1 MLLQIGGSLLP
12 KDSSQITEVF
22 YAKAHEYSIEDD
34 TTIVCRDLN
43 QTDCD
48 RQTCECDKSVA
59 LCFRKQMYNEK
70 HRNFLN
76 IYCQGATPNCSI
88 YERPREEACS
98 STSSPPPALS

>member
-1 MLLQIGGSLLP
+1 MGPPAVLVQLALGPLDPQSACTPLP
-12 KDSSQITEVF
+12 TG
-22 YAKAHEYSIEDD
+22 
-34 TTIVCRDLN
+34 DLN